1 MTEAVLIHP
10 FVEQDDDEMPVV
22 DVSHLVTED
31 DTPVDNFFCERQMD
45 LLIDTLYASWSGTKD
60 GRSFIAMANVALY
73 FALHQ
78 PPLVPDAL
86 ISLDVQVPEDVW
98 KKENRSYLI
107 WEYGKPPDVVV
118 EIVSN
123 RKGQETGY
131 KLTQYARLG
140 IAYYVIYDPARLLS
154 NKLLYVYTLKESRYQ
169 ESKKSWLAQVGV
181 GVTLW
186 QGRYRDMEGTWLRW
200 QDEDG
205 NLLLTGKERADLAE
219 AWAETAEERAELAE
233 ERAELAEEQA
243 ARAEERAKRLAAQ
256 LWALGIAPEE

>member
-1 MTEAVLIHP
+1 MAEPVLERTFIYQEEHEWP
-10 FVEQDDDEMPVV
+10 TV

-31 DTPVDNFFCERQMD
+31 DTPVDNFFSERQMD
-45 LLIDTLYASWSGTKD
+45 LLIDSLYASWSGPKS
-60 GRSFIAMANVALY
+60 GQPFIAMANVALY

-131 KLTQYARLG
+131 KLAQYARLG

-169 ESKKSWLAQVGV
+169 ESKKSWLAQADV

-186 QGRYRDMEGTWLRW
+186 QGTYRDLEATWLRW
-200 QDEDG
+200 QDEQG
-205 NLLLTGKERADLAE
+205 NLLLTGEERAE
-219 AWAETAEERAELAE
+219 VAEERAEVAE
-233 ERAELAEEQA
+233 ERAEVAEERVEVA
-243 ARAEERAKRLAAQ
+243 EERVEVAEERAKRLAAQ
-256 LWALGIAPEE
+256 LRALGITPEE